1 MLLVALG
8 GCRGTLPPLR
18 GEIEPGKD
26 PFVIFVGGTSQ
37 AGGDLYAVPAGG
49 GSALPITYSGVGEMR
64 PALAPDGGAVAFIRG
79 ASLRD
84 TSPGT
89 VWVMNLLNGAE
100 RQLRLP
106 KGAPRPVQVGW
117 EQDGRSV
124 VVRAGDGLYRVPA
137 PPASGGAK
145 PVAAVDRERAESAV
159 SVILGE
165 PAFARVI
172 PCARRNDLC
181 LVGDTGAP
189 ALMVRD
195 ARDAARWGPDSVAY
209 IVGGNLLVRPLGP
222 GHERRVL
229 VANAPRAPRQLTV
242 FPGTR

>member
-1 MLLVALG
+1 MKVGAAMLLVALG

-106 KGAPRPVQVGW
+106 LQPIRHPAGSMPEHLVDA
-117 EQDGRSV
+117 GRHF
-124 VVRAGDGLYRVPA
+124 AG
-137 PPASGGAK
+137 
-145 PVAAVDRERAESAV
+145 ER
-159 SVILGE
+159 
-165 PAFARVI
+165 
-172 PCARRNDLC
+172 
-181 LVGDTGAP
+181 AP
-189 ALMVRD
+189 ALRPRD
-195 ARDAARWGPDSVAY
+195 L
-209 IVGGNLLVRPLGP
+209 IV
-222 GHERRVL
+222 
-229 VANAPRAPRQLTV
+229 
-242 FPGTR
+242 